1 MNHHLIY
8 VVGPSGVGKD
18 TLLDWL
24 RANLPKHLPAHWAQ
38 RTIDRPSVPDGEAHE
53 SVTPDAFKSLLAAQS
68 FALHWQANGHQYGI
82 RHAQLAAVSH
92 QLVFVNGSREHL
104 PLAAQAFA
112 GMTIL
117 HITADK
123 EILKQRLLLRNRESL
138 AEIALRLNRLIALV
152 PPAGCGFFEIQ
163 NNDSL
168 QASGEQL
175 LQAVISVHSGVSS
188 VSGEPHLTLEG
199 GNNNEKQEPT
209 PTSLS
214 T

>member
-24 RANLPKHLPAHWAQ
+24 RANLPTHLHAHWAQ
-38 RTIDRPSVPDGEAHE
+38 RTIDRPTVADGEAHE

-82 RHAQLAAVSH
+82 RHAQLAPMSH

-104 PLAAQAFA
+104 PLAAKAYA
-112 GMTIL
+112 GMTVL

-123 EILKQRLLLRNRESL
+123 EVLRQRLLLRNRESL
-138 AEIALRLNRLIALV
+138 AEIELRLNRLIALE
-152 PPAGCGFFEIQ
+152 PPEGCAFLEIQ

-168 QASGEQL
+168 QASGQQL
-175 LQAVISVHSGVSS
+175 LQAVSSINSGVSS
-188 VSGEPHLTLEG
+188 VSGDSNLTLAG

-214 T
+214 I

>member
-1 MNHHLIY
+1 MNPNLIY

-18 TLLDWL
+18 TLLAWL
-24 RANLPKHLPAHWAQ
+24 RANLPGHLPAHWAQ
-38 RTIDRPSVPDGEAHE
+38 RTIDRPTVPDGEAHE

-82 RHAQLAAVSH
+82 RHAQLSAVSH

>member
-24 RANLPKHLPAHWAQ
+24 RSNLPKHLPAHWAQ

-82 RHAQLAAVSH
+82 RHAQLAPMPH

-104 PLAAQAFA
+104 PLAAQSYA
-112 GMTIL
+112 GMTVL

-123 EILKQRLLLRNRESL
+123 EVLRQRLLLRNRESH
-138 AEIALRLNRLIALV
+138 AEIELRLNRLITLV
-152 PPAGCGFFEIQ
+152 PPADCAFFEIQ

-168 QASGEQL
+168 QASGQQL
-175 LQAVISVHSGVSS
+175 LLAVSSINSGVSS
-188 VSGEPHLTLEG
+188 VSGDSNLTLVG
-199 GNNNEKQEPT
+199 GNTNEKQEPT
-209 PTSLS
+209 PTSL
-214 T
+214 